1 MPFCLFVNIFFLFR
15 QKIVELRLVCYSVR
29 CNKMLK
35 KMGKLSSIDLKK
47 SSDAMVTCVRQIL
60 GGPTSFDSF
69 ESTYECFFSNMN
81 QQIFSFTLN

>member
-1 MPFCLFVNIFFLFR
+1 
-15 QKIVELRLVCYSVR
+15 
-29 CNKMLK
+29 MLK